1 MSFPYAVELRCTY
14 FDSIAWQSVNVSDLR
29 GHAEEPVAWV
39 LSRVAGFVFCPSC
52 RANAVFREDFG
63 NCFPTR
69 FVVNQVGAHV
79 LATIDRFLF
88 QSRGDRDG
96 QQVLWLDVKCFGL
109 PRKLDVQ

>member
-14 FDSIAWQSVNVSDLR
+14 FDSIARQSVDVSDLR

-52 RANAVFREDFG
+52 RANAIFSKDLG

-79 LATIDRFLF
+79 LATIDRFLG
-88 QSRGDRDG
+88 QSRWDRDG
-96 QQVLWLDVKCFGL
+96 QQVLWLDVKGFGL
-109 PRKLDVQ
+109 LRQLDVQ